1 MRILKFILLLAL
13 IVWLGGI
20 LFFGAVMAPVLFHV
34 LPGPLFG
41 KVVGASLNLL
51 HWIGMGCA
59 VVIGI
64 ATIVMSVRL
73 KRRLNAR
80 LAALA
85 GMLILTAASRFAITP
100 RMEEIRGSLPQG
112 SDIQQLAPTDPM
124 RMKFDNLHHWSTRL
138 EMGVLLL
145 GLFVVADIARE

>member
-1 MRILKFILLLAL
+1 MRTLRFLILLAL

-20 LFFGAVMAPVLFHV
+20 LFFGAVVAPTLFHV
-34 LPGPLFG
+34 LPSYLAGM
-41 KVVGASLNLL
+41 VVGRTLGVL

-59 VVIGI
+59 VVIAVASI
-64 ATIVMSVRL
+64 AMRVRS
-73 KRRLNAR
+73 KRPLNAR

-85 GMLILTAASRFAITP
+85 GMLILTAVSRFAITP
-100 RMEEIRGSLPQG
+100 RMEEIRASAGRG
-112 SDIQQLAPTDPM
+112 GDIQQLAENDPL
-124 RMKFDNLHHWSTRL
+124 RMQFDRLHHWATRL